1 MKKWAGISEMMKNIT
16 LLTQL
21 GLSLVTPLLICLA
34 LCWWLNARAGMGGWV
49 YIPGFFFGLGG
60 SGMSAYKVY
69 MTVVGRQEKE
79 KGKEKISF
87 NSHH

>member
-1 MKKWAGISEMMKNIT
+1 MNKWAGISEMMKNIT

-21 GLSLVTPLLICLA
+21 GLSLVTPLLMCLA
-34 LCWWLNARAGMGGWV
+34 LCWWLNARVGLGGWV
-49 YIPGFFFGLGG
+49 YIPGFFLGLGA

-69 MTVVGRQEKE
+69 TTVTGRTREE
-79 KGKEKISF
+79 GKKDKISF